1 MEFDSS
7 PDMLNASQESAT
19 HLRID
24 GKVKTAKHVAS
35 RCGIAGFFLRS
46 IHMAFFVCSLT
57 WLIGCGGTS
66 HSDFAQQ
73 VKDLGG
79 TMHVHVEFGGT
90 EITDDDLATLD
101 FPDTVRSVSLCDTSI
116 SDAGAQE
123 LARGHNI
130 EQIDLTN
137 TKITDRALE
146 NLRQMPRLCMVNVA
160 SPEVSPQAFG
170 KIRFFLSDRMLKI
183 QERSPILALPR
194 LPAGT
199 HDVFTE
205 DIPEAARV
213 TTVEPLPPG
222 ESLRGYDLAVA
233 KHDGEL
239 QIHLDFQNSHI
250 TDDDLANMP
259 LPENIRSISL
269 RGTAITDQGVNELL
283 RAGNIEIVDLQN
295 TAVTDAAIPVL
306 LRLPR
311 LWKAL
316 VSTTNISTMA
326 QKQLVKTL
334 SQKRG
339 SIEYDYSRVVNRP
352 STVPVP

>member
-7 PDMLNASQESAT
+7 PDTLNASQEPAT
-19 HLRID
+19 HLRFD
-24 GKVKTAKHVAS
+24 GKVKTANNVAL

-46 IHMAFFVCSLT
+46 VHMALFVCSLA

-73 VKDLGG
+73 VGDLGG

-90 EITDDDLATLD
+90 EITDRDLATLD

-116 SDAGAQE
+116 SDAGAKE
-123 LARGHNI
+123 LARGRNI
-130 EQIDLTN
+130 EQIDLKN

-170 KIRFFLSDRMLKI
+170 EIRFFLSDRMLKI

-194 LPAGT
+194 LPAET
-199 HDVFTE
+199 HNAYPE

-233 KHDGEL
+233 EHDGEL

-250 TDDDLANMP
+250 TDDDLAKMP

-326 QKQLVKTL
+326 QKQLVKIL
-334 SQKRG
+334 AQKRD
-339 SIEYDYSRVVNRP
+339 SIEYDYSRVVDRP
-352 STVPVP
+352 TTLP

>member
-7 PDMLNASQESAT
+7 PDMLNASKVAAT
-19 HLRID
+19 HLRIY
-24 GKVKTAKHVAS
+24 KRVRAAKNIAL
-35 RCGIAGFFLRS
+35 RCGTARFSLQPIFMVFLAS
-46 IHMAFFVCSLT
+46 SLT
-57 WLIGCGGTS
+57 GLIGCGGTS
-66 HSDFAQQ
+66 HTDFAQQ

-90 EITDDDLATLD
+90 DITDGDLATLD

-123 LARGHNI
+123 LAKGPNI

-137 TKITDRALE
+137 TKITDLALE
-146 NLRQMPRLCMVNVA
+146 NLRQMPRLYMANVA

-194 LPAGT
+194 LPAET
-199 HDVFTE
+199 HKVFTE
-205 DIPEAARV
+205 DIPEAAKV
-213 TTVEPLPPG
+213 ITVEPLPPG
-222 ESLRGYDLAVA
+222 ENLHGYDVAVD

-239 QIHLDFQNSHI
+239 QIHLDFQNSQI
-250 TDDDLANMP
+250 TDEDLANMP
-259 LPENIRSISL
+259 LPANIRSISL
-269 RGTAITDQGVNELL
+269 RGTAITDQGVIELL
-283 RAGNIEIVDLQN
+283 RAGNIEIVDLQD
-295 TAVTDAAIPVL
+295 TAVTDAVIPVL

-334 SQKRG
+334 AQKRG
-339 SIEYDYSRVVNRP
+339 SIEYDYSRVVDRP
-352 STVPVP
+352 STVP